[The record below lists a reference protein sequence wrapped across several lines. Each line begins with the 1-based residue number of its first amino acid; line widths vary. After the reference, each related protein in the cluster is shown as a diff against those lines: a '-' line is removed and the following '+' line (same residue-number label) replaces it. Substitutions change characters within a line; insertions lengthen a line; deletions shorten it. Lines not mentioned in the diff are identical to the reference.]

1 MQTSLFNEEQI
12 TTGPKIPGFKQ
23 VSEDE
28 FFKGIGQQDVHIH
41 FIGNE
46 YPYTKHFK
54 TRYGEVK
61 GITSESWAN
70 NDGKYPKVKRY
81 YLPTPPGVE
90 DNQTQK
96 Q

>member
-1 MQTSLFNEEQI
+1 MQIDLF
-12 TTGPKIPGFKQ
+12 TTAKDKIIPEVKIPGFKQ

-46 YPYTKHFK
+46 YPYTKHWK
-54 TRYGEVK
+54 TRNGQVK

-70 NDGKYPKVKRY
+70 NDGKYPKIKRY
-81 YLPTPPGVE
+81 YLPAPIGE
-90 DNQTQK
+90 
-96 Q
+96 